1 VAHNGVT
8 VARMIPTVPTDA
20 ILISRLEL
28 TARNLILA
36 AHTLPLDM
44 TDDERVLLSKEINA
58 AGEFIRRINHIL
70 AGRPIAVEPVES
82 WDEPPSVL

>member
-1 VAHNGVT
+1 MLTH
-8 VARMIPTVPTDA
+8 PDVPTDA

-28 TARNLILA
+28 TARNLLLT

-58 AGEFIRRINHIL
+58 AGEFIRRINKL
-70 AGRPIAVEPVES
+70 DS
-82 WDEPPSVL
+82 LC

>member
-1 VAHNGVT
+1 MLSH
-8 VARMIPTVPTDA
+8 PDVPTDA
-20 ILISRLEL
+20 ILLSRLGLKARTLLL
-28 TARNLILA
+28 T

-58 AGEFIRRINHIL
+58 AGEFIRRINNIL

-82 WDEPPSVL
+82 WDDPPAMP